1 VEVEMKKYL
10 EWPKKPEVLQT
21 TPKPPKEIKELT

>member
-1 VEVEMKKYL
+1 MKNYL

-21 TPKPPKEIKELT
+21 EPKPQKGLPNRVGS